1 MRKECLFALKFFF
14 KYKFAQHLYIMIL
27 DYCVVRG
34 NAVDIALLYLLF
46 NAVKLLFAIIIVG
59 SYPLLAFTHE

>member
-1 MRKECLFALKFFF
+1 
-14 KYKFAQHLYIMIL
+14 MIL

-46 NAVKLLFAIIIVG
+46 NAVKLLFAIIIIVG